1 MATKKI
7 TKLVIPAA
15 GFGTRFLPAT
25 KSVAK
30 EMIPI
35 LNVPTIHY
43 LVQEAL
49 DSGVE
54 EIIIVVSSQKNAIID
69 YFDHSF
75 ELETVLKEK
84 NKVELYKL
92 VTGISNMANIVFVRQ
107 KKAKG
112 LGDAISYVRQIVNNE
127 PFAVILGDDV
137 VFTEKKQP
145 SAIKQCIDAYYKH
158 KCSILGVQPVTKE
171 KTKLYGIVQPQDKK
185 ITTKTFKIKDMVE
198 KPSVDQAPSNYAA
211 LGRYVLTPDVFD
223 ALAKSKP
230 DKSGEIQLT
239 DALQEMAHKQGMLA
253 VKMTGIRFDAGDWS
267 EYLSANIYFGLQ
279 DEDLHYEL
287 LNKLKNFVQFN

>member
-1 MATKKI
+1 MTTKKV

-25 KSVAK
+25 KSLAK

-43 LVQEAL
+43 LVQEAI
-49 DSGVE
+49 DSGIE
-54 EIIIVVSSQKNAIID
+54 QIIIVVSSQKNSIID

-75 ELETVLKEK
+75 ELETILKEK
-84 NKVELYKL
+84 NKVEQYKL
-92 VTGISNMANIVFVRQ
+92 VTGISNMANIVFIRQ
-107 KKAKG
+107 KHANG
-112 LGDAISYVRQIVNNE
+112 LGDAISYVKQIVNNE
-127 PFAVILGDDV
+127 PFAVILGDDI

-158 KCSILGVQPVTKE
+158 KCSILGVQAVAKE
-171 KTKLYGIVQPQDKK
+171 KTKLYGIVQPQNKK
-185 ITTKTFKIKDMVE
+185 IITKTFKIKDMVE

-239 DALQEMAHKQGMLA
+239 DALKKIAKTSGLYACNFSGKRYDIGSLEGYFEATLHKAL
-253 VKMTGIRFDAGDWS
+253 KDKK
-267 EYLSANIYFGLQ
+267 
-279 DEDLHYEL
+279 
-287 LNKLKNFVQFN
+287 LNKVLKDFLKNK

>member
-25 KSVAK
+25 KSLAK

-49 DSGVE
+49 DSGIK
-54 EIIIVVSSQKNAIID
+54 EIIIVVSSQKNSIID

-75 ELETVLKEK
+75 ELEAILKEK

-92 VTGISNMANIVFVRQ
+92 VTGISNMANIVFIRQ
-107 KKAKG
+107 KYANG
-112 LGDAISYVRQIVNNE
+112 LGDAISYVKEIVNNE

-137 VFTEKKQP
+137 VFTKKNQP
-145 SAIKQCIDAYYKH
+145 TAIKQCIDAYYKH
-158 KCSILGVQPVTKE
+158 KCSILGVQPVAKE
-171 KTKLYGIVQPQDKK
+171 KTKLYGIVQPQNKK
-185 ITTKTFKIKDMVE
+185 VTTKTFKIKDMVE
-198 KPSVDQAPSNYAA
+198 KPSVDKAPSNYAA

-223 ALAKSKP
+223 ALAKCKP
-230 DKSGEIQLT
+230 DKSREIQLT
-239 DALQEMAHKQGMLA
+239 DALKKIAKTSGLYACNFSGKRYDIGSTDGYFEATLHKAL
-253 VKMTGIRFDAGDWS
+253 
-267 EYLSANIYFGLQ
+267 
-279 DEDLHYEL
+279 EDKKLTKIL
-287 LNKLKNFVQFN
+287 KDFLKNK

>member
-239 DALQEMAHKQGMLA
+239 DALKNIAKTSGLYACNFSGKRYDIGSPEGYFEATLHKAL
-253 VKMTGIRFDAGDWS
+253 
-267 EYLSANIYFGLQ
+267 
-279 DEDLHYEL
+279 EDDKLT
-287 LNKLKNFVQFN
+287 NVLKNFLKNK

>member
-92 VTGISNMANIVFVRQ
+92 VTGISNMARV
-107 KKAKG
+107 
-112 LGDAISYVRQIVNNE
+112 S
-127 PFAVILGDDV
+127 
-137 VFTEKKQP
+137 
-145 SAIKQCIDAYYKH
+145 
-158 KCSILGVQPVTKE
+158 
-171 KTKLYGIVQPQDKK
+171 
-185 ITTKTFKIKDMVE
+185 
-198 KPSVDQAPSNYAA
+198 
-211 LGRYVLTPDVFD
+211 
-223 ALAKSKP
+223 
-230 DKSGEIQLT
+230 
-239 DALQEMAHKQGMLA
+239 
-253 VKMTGIRFDAGDWS
+253 
-267 EYLSANIYFGLQ
+267 
-279 DEDLHYEL
+279 
-287 LNKLKNFVQFN
+287 

>member
-1 MATKKI
+1 MAIKKI

-25 KSVAK
+25 KSLAK

-35 LNVPTIHY
+35 LNVPAIHY

-49 DSGVE
+49 DSGIE
-54 EIIIVVSSQKNAIID
+54 EIIIIVSSRKNAIID

-75 ELETVLKEK
+75 ELETILKEK
-84 NKVELYKL
+84 NKAELYKL
-92 VTGISNMANIVFVRQ
+92 ITGISNMANIVFIRQ
-107 KKAKG
+107 KKANG
-112 LGDAISYVRQIVNNE
+112 LGDAISYVKQIVNNE

-137 VFTEKKQP
+137 VFTEKNQP

-158 KCSILGVQPVTKE
+158 KCSILGVQPVAKE
-171 KTKLYGIVQPQDKK
+171 KTKLYGIVQSQNKK

-198 KPSVDQAPSNYAA
+198 KPSVDQSPSNYAA

-239 DALQEMAHKQGMLA
+239 DALKKIAKTSGLYACNFSGKRYDIGSPEGYFEATLHKAL
-253 VKMTGIRFDAGDWS
+253 
-267 EYLSANIYFGLQ
+267 E
-279 DEDLHYEL
+279 DEKLTNVLKDF
-287 LNKLKNFVQFN
+287 LKNK